1 MELKETHM
9 SESIITSLI
18 GIIPTIIV
26 AVFSIVSNNQVITT
40 KIDNLKE
47 QVEKHNKVIERV
59 YKLEGKVDALEK
71 ELEQEERDV

>member
-1 MELKETHM
+1 MT
-9 SESIITSLI
+9 ESIITSLI

-40 KIDNLKE
+40 KIDSLKE

-59 YKLEGKVDALEK
+59 YRLEGKVEALEA
-71 ELEQEERDV
+71 EQEKK

>member
-1 MELKETHM
+1 M

-71 ELEQEERDV
+71 ELEQEE

>member
-1 MELKETHM
+1 M
-9 SESIITSLI
+9 SESIITTLI
-18 GIIPTIIV
+18 GAVPAVIV
-26 AVFSIVSNNQVITT
+26 ALFSIVSNNAVITT

-71 ELEQEERDV
+71 EHEQEE

>member
-1 MELKETHM
+1 M
-9 SESIITSLI
+9 SEEIITALI

-40 KIDNLKE
+40 KIDSLKE

-59 YKLEGKVDALEK
+59 YVLEGKVDAIEK
-71 ELEQEERDV
+71 EHKQEG

>member
-1 MELKETHM
+1 MT
-9 SESIITSLI
+9 ESIITSLI

-71 ELEQEERDV
+71 EHEQEE

>member
-1 MELKETHM
+1 M

-71 ELEQEERDV
+71 EHEQEE

>member
-1 MELKETHM
+1 M

-26 AVFSIVSNNQVITT
+26 AIFSIVSNNQVITT

-59 YKLEGKVDALEK
+59 YKLEGKVDAIEK
-71 ELEQEERDV
+71 ELEQEE